1 MVLPFTLQQLRIFKA
16 IASEKNFTQAAEILF
31 VSQPSIS
38 KQIKT
43 LESRLGILLL
53 TRTGNKISLTEAGK
67 VFLQYSERI
76 LALCEESC
84 RALNDLKDG
93 ERGNLKVGASQ
104 TIGAYLMPRV
114 LTLFA
119 QSYPQI
125 TLSIDIDSTRIIAKK
140 VADRIID
147 IAIVGGD
154 IPTGLK
160 KNLEIE
166 DFVDDE
172 LILIIPK
179 SHPFARKKK
188 KKISREDLYHLNF
201 ITLNSNSTI
210 HKFIDNIL
218 IQNNIQTKQFNVIM
232 ELNSIEAIKTAVSLG
247 LGAAFVSSSAIEKEI
262 ELKTVEI
269 IRIENIK
276 ITRTLS
282 IITNTDSHRSKAFD
296 FFYNELWLV
305 KNLSFTLT
313 KDQQDIIKEIEDNL
327 KKDKKMLRL
336 LQGDVGSGKT
346 IISIISGLNV
356 IASGFQVAMMCPT
369 EILATQHLNLI
380 KSITQGLDIK
390 VEILSSGVN
399 KKRQIEIKK
408 ELIDGKINFLI
419 GTHSLYN

>member
-16 IASEKNFTQAAEILF
+16 IASEKSFTQAAEVLF
-31 VSQPSIS
+31 VSQPSLS

-43 LESRLGILLL
+43 LENRLGILLVNRNCNKL
-53 TRTGNKISLTEAGK
+53 TLTEAGE

-93 ERGNLKVGASQ
+93 ERGNLKIGASQ

-125 TLSIDIDSTRIIAKK
+125 TLNIDIDSTRIIAKK

-154 IPTGLK
+154 IPSGLK

-166 DFVDDE
+166 EFVEDE

-179 SHPFARKKK
+179 SHPFAKKK
-188 KKISREDLYHLNF
+188 KKEISQEDLYHLNF

-218 IQNNIQTKQFNVIM
+218 MQNKIQTKQFNVIM
-232 ELNSIEAIKTAVSLG
+232 KLNSIEAIKTAVSLG

-269 IRIENIK
+269 VTIKNIK

-282 IITNTDSHRSKAFD
+282 IITNINSNQSKAFE
-296 FFYNELWLV
+296 FFYSQLWLL
-305 KNLSFTLT
+305 KNL
-313 KDQQDIIKEIEDNL
+313 
-327 KKDKKMLRL
+327 
-336 LQGDVGSGKT
+336 
-346 IISIISGLNV
+346 
-356 IASGFQVAMMCPT
+356 
-369 EILATQHLNLI
+369 
-380 KSITQGLDIK
+380 
-390 VEILSSGVN
+390 
-399 KKRQIEIKK
+399 
-408 ELIDGKINFLI
+408 
-419 GTHSLYN
+419 